1 MKIMDSDIISR
12 HKKKYIHKVR
22 ILTTKIGWPDWFVF
36 IKENWI
42 IEFWMATPNWLATK
56 MS

>member
-22 ILTTKIGWPDWFVF
+22 ILTTKIGWPNWFVF